1 MSRPLATEDVFQAI
15 SHPTRRRII
24 DLLRRGDLPAGAIA
38 SEFHHSAPTISMHLR
53 VLQATGLVTQR
64 REGRSRVYSL
74 QRKPLAAAA
83 AWVSSMSSDR
93 KAPR

>member
-1 MSRPLATEDVFQAI
+1 
-15 SHPTRRRII
+15 
-24 DLLRRGDLPAGAIA
+24 
-38 SEFHHSAPTISMHLR
+38 MHLR

-83 AWVSSMSSDR
+83 AWVSSMTSDR